1 MEAKVPAADN
11 SKPLQYIFP
20 VTHSILSAEA
30 LLSEVAAHYDFD
42 TPIACTLLKSKLNDT
57 YLLRT
62 RQAQYILR
70 VYRTRWR
77 SLAEIHYELDWLLH
91 LSKIA

>member
-1 MEAKVPAADN
+1 M
-11 SKPLQYIFP
+11 
-20 VTHSILSAEA
+20 
-30 LLSEVAAHYDFD
+30 
-42 TPIACTLLKSKLNDT
+42 
-57 YLLRT
+57 
-62 RQAQYILR
+62 R